1 MSRASQRPSVI
12 AGIALMGA
20 GLFAWSAAAAML
32 VDASALPSV
41 KVADVLLTSTDQ
53 DAAVDAAAALAN
65 FTPDAL
71 VSPDLNIAISID
83 GVTLLHEGSA
93 TALSDPGDLAIAIGA
108 NTDAIASGGNLESA
122 IAIGTNGANDTSADA
137 FGGTLNTAVA
147 TNGGDA
153 TATDGGFLN
162 PHSPITVSRMRSAA
176 MGTPPRRAT
185 GPALSPIS
193 GNFESASASGNGA
206 DADSYNHPRRI

>member
-71 VSPDLNIAISID
+71 GVTRPDIAIF
-83 GVTLLHEGSA
+83 H
-93 TALSDPGDLAIAIGA
+93 
-108 NTDAIASGGNLESA
+108 
-122 IAIGTNGANDTSADA
+122 
-137 FGGTLNTAVA
+137 
-147 TNGGDA
+147 
-153 TATDGGFLN
+153 
-162 PHSPITVSRMRSAA
+162 RRSHAA
-176 MGTPPRRAT
+176 P
-185 GPALSPIS
+185 
-193 GNFESASASGNGA
+193 
-206 DADSYNHPRRI
+206 